1 MLMLLKTVKSVV
13 QFNSKGVCKTSHGSS
28 VLSHVKC
35 RYCYVSLLF
44 GVVGRINETQYA
56 GHTGNPEGG
65 YF

>member
-1 MLMLLKTVKSVV
+1 MDPT
-13 QFNSKGVCKTSHGSS
+13 S